1 MSTIELT
8 DNDLREI
15 KLEVD
20 VARED
25 MGATSTNPTLDDYFL
40 GVAIGTTL
48 RIVTTRIEADHE

>member
-1 MSTIELT
+1 MSTIHLT

-25 MGATSTNPTLDDYFL
+25 MGATSTNPALDDYLL

-48 RIVTTRIEADHE
+48 RIVTTPMEADHE

>member
-25 MGATSTNPTLDDYFL
+25 MGATSTNPTLDDYLL

>member
-15 KLEVD
+15 KLEVAL
-20 VARED
+20 ARED
-25 MGATSTNPTLDDYFL
+25 MGATSTNPTLDDYLL

>member
-1 MSTIELT
+1 MSTIHLT

-25 MGATSTNPTLDDYFL
+25 MGATSTNPTLDDYLL

-48 RIVTTRIEADHE
+48 RIVTTRTEADHE